1 MRHCVLAAGFYGT
14 YDPEHF
20 PSYEALAVG
29 PHPTDP
35 GGCRLDRAGKKG
47 DTSTY
52 QCSTI
57 SPSII
62 KLQA

>member
-1 MRHCVLAAGFYGT
+1 VWHCVLAAGFYGT
-14 YDPEHF
+14 YDKEHF

-35 GGCRLDRAGKKG
+35 GVCRPGSASSKG
-47 DTSTY
+47 AISTFLS
-52 QCSTI
+52 CTI
-57 SPSII
+57 SPNIT